1 METRKLKFIAGL
13 AAACALASSPAAA
26 GAAGYKDLSAQ
37 ILRYAESNALKK
49 IAVLE
54 FTAKGGAGKSDS
66 EYAAEK
72 IGLYLA
78 GSKKTALIERAL
90 LARVLKETR
99 LSSAAGG
106 MAGDAEFLKNM
117 LSLDAVVTGTVFP
130 DGEQLKVLARLID
143 LKTGRVLLAA
153 EAEEG
158 RLPPDLLDD
167 GFTGMEPPAVPFPEL
182 PDGWNT
188 AGRNEPGPA
197 AARGLFRDAVADN
210 ESRSCPDRKSLL
222 AKLNAGLVD
231 AKARYWAVKMKTPG
245 FSMAGL
251 KRNPGSEI
259 GDPGVKKRFYKLLTA
274 YFKGGASAP
283 SEPEKI
289 SAVLDLIEM
298 EKRVSDEC
306 GLY

>member
-1 METRKLKFIAGL
+1 MEPRGLKLIAGL

-26 GAAGYKDLSAQ
+26 GAAGYKELSARL
-37 ILRYAESNALKK
+37 LRSAETNAVKK

-54 FTAKGGAGKSDS
+54 FSARGGAGKSDT

-106 MAGDAEFLKNM
+106 LAGEAGILKNV
-117 LSLDAVVTGTVFP
+117 LSLDAVVTGSVFP
-130 DGEQLKVLARLID
+130 DGEKLKVLARLIE

-153 EAEEG
+153 ETEAE
-158 RLPPDLLDD
+158 RLPDDLFD
-167 GFTGMEPPAVPFPEL
+167 GSFAGMEPFDAPFPDM
-182 PDGWNT
+182 PAQWNK
-188 AGRNEPGPA
+188 PVPA
-197 AARGLFRDAVADN
+197 AARDFFRDAVSDHKN
-210 ESRSCPDRKSLL
+210 QSCPDRKSLL

-245 FSMAGL
+245 FNLAGL
-251 KRNPGSEI
+251 TKNPGSEI
-259 GDPGVKKRFYKLLTA
+259 ADSGVKARFYKLLTA
-274 YFKGGASAP
+274 YFKDGASAP
-283 SEPEKI
+283 HNPEKI
-289 SAVLDLIEM
+289 SAVLDLMEM